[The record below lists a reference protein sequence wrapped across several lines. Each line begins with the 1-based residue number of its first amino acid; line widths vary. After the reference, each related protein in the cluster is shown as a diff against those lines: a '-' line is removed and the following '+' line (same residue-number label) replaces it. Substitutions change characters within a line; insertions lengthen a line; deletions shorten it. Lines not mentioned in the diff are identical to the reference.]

1 MTLEED
7 DYTLEDAQAAY
18 SGVSALV
25 ELLGACQPGQ
35 QVTGIFIHSLL
46 VDVRAHMENV
56 VDALRHGGVDVHTAA
71 TAVQ

>member
-1 MTLEED
+1 MTLEDD

-18 SGVSALV
+18 DGVSALV

-46 VDVRAHMENV
+46 TDVRAHLENV
-56 VDALRHGGVDVHTAA
+56 VGNLRHNGADMYAACGV
-71 TAVQ
+71 VQ